1 MALYL
6 EQLEHQE
13 KAITAVLTAM
23 AECTDVLGQT
33 VKDANYVYANKPIR
47 LKYEHVTSVKQPGS
61 LGGNGI
67 DIKMETGT
75 GKTYVYTRMMYELHK
90 QFGLNKFVIMVPS
103 LAIKEGAKSFI
114 RADYA
119 QQHFAPLYENVKI
132 DLNIIE
138 AGAFSIKKGRKTM
151 SAELMDYLE
160 GTRNE
165 KNTIKALLMNDAMLT
180 SKSMTRSDYDQSLIG
195 STNCPAEGIK
205 LTRPIVIMDEPHR
218 FKKGSKA
225 YQAILDLK
233 PQLIIRLGATFPEIE
248 TGNGKFKQ
256 KKTDYENLVYNLGA
270 VEAFNSGLV
279 KAVDVHYPSLGDEI
293 LRDTA
298 RYKVVEINRSSDKK
312 YVRFKRSGSGKT
324 FDVRVNESLSVVDEG
339 FEGDIELAE
348 IKNADHAVL
357 SNDLEIHKGSELVPQ
372 VFSAS
377 YQELVICQA
386 IEKHFA
392 KERENWFRENAGE
405 NAPRIKTLSLFFI
418 DSIASYRNDN
428 GWLKNVFEK
437 ALGDKLTSLIA
448 KEQDEQYKEFLEY
461 SMANLPETHGGYF
474 AEDNG
479 TGDEAIQ
486 AEVDDILRNKETML
500 QFKVNGKWNV
510 RRFLFSKW
518 TLREGWDNP
527 NVFVI
532 TKLRTSGSEISKLQE
547 VGRGLR
553 LPVDELGRRLST
565 QEFRLDYMID
575 WTEREFAQKLVGE
588 INGDSGKL
596 TIATSEI
603 YAKLVEVGYA
613 QTVQKAKGKLLLDD
627 IIDENDRI
635 INQEKLL
642 ELLPNGYVQ
651 TVRKGKVTNNTGGQ
665 RPKVKLRRDN
675 WVKIKDLWEDV
686 SRRYMLEFER
696 LKAEELQ
703 GIVDTVVVGD
713 NFFTPMIKI
722 QTDRIG
728 FDDDGTGRVQSGDEY
743 VGVDFGLLKYGEF
756 LKRLSRRTS
765 VLPQVWHRAIARR
778 FADKTDGSMFNLQT
792 VDKLAKAFQEIF
804 EAVFA
809 EKYSYNSLDF
819 TASTSVVRDGEL
831 VSELEQGL
839 VGVYRADDVMVSDKF
854 LYDEALYD
862 SELEHEVLRIKPA
875 DKVVV
880 YGKLPRRS
888 IKVPTYTGG
897 TTTPDFIYAID
908 KGGGRVE
915 VNLLIETKASDIRMG
930 EERAIKAQKKLFEN
944 IDGVQWRKVVN
955 ANAVS
960 DIIDKL

>member
-1 MALYL
+1 
-6 EQLEHQE
+6 
-13 KAITAVLTAM
+13 
-23 AECTDVLGQT
+23 
-33 VKDANYVYANKPIR
+33 
-47 LKYEHVTSVKQPGS
+47 
-61 LGGNGI
+61 
-67 DIKMETGT
+67 
-75 GKTYVYTRMMYELHK
+75 
-90 QFGLNKFVIMVPS
+90 
-103 LAIKEGAKSFI
+103 
-114 RADYA
+114 
-119 QQHFAPLYENVKI
+119 
-132 DLNIIE
+132 
-138 AGAFSIKKGRKTM
+138 
-151 SAELMDYLE
+151 
-160 GTRNE
+160 
-165 KNTIKALLMNDAMLT
+165 
-180 SKSMTRSDYDQSLIG
+180 
-195 STNCPAEGIK
+195 
-205 LTRPIVIMDEPHR
+205 
-218 FKKGSKA
+218 
-225 YQAILDLK
+225 
-233 PQLIIRLGATFPEIE
+233 
-248 TGNGKFKQ
+248 
-256 KKTDYENLVYNLGA
+256 
-270 VEAFNSGLV
+270 
-279 KAVDVHYPSLGDEI
+279 
-293 LRDTA
+293 
-298 RYKVVEINRSSDKK
+298 
-312 YVRFKRSGSGKT
+312 
-324 FDVRVNESLSVVDEG
+324 
-339 FEGDIELAE
+339 
-348 IKNADHAVL
+348 
-357 SNDLEIHKGSELVPQ
+357 
-372 VFSAS
+372 
-377 YQELVICQA
+377 
-386 IEKHFA
+386 
-392 KERENWFRENAGE
+392 
-405 NAPRIKTLSLFFI
+405 
-418 DSIASYRNDN
+418 
-428 GWLKNVFEK
+428 
-437 ALGDKLTSLIA
+437 
-448 KEQDEQYKEFLEY
+448 
-461 SMANLPETHGGYF
+461 
-474 AEDNG
+474 
-479 TGDEAIQ
+479 
-486 AEVDDILRNKETML
+486 
-500 QFKVNGKWNV
+500 
-510 RRFLFSKW
+510 
-518 TLREGWDNP
+518 
-527 NVFVI
+527 
-532 TKLRTSGSEISKLQE
+532 
-547 VGRGLR
+547 
-553 LPVDELGRRLST
+553 
-565 QEFRLDYMID
+565 MID